1 MQRPQRQSITS
12 DEPGWH
18 AFSLRNQHTFVGTM
32 LSWTLIGLILAV
44 VAWVALSGPERP
56 RWLLRSFIL
65 ALVVILVITELLK
78 LGSS

>member
-1 MQRPQRQSITS
+1 
-12 DEPGWH
+12 
-18 AFSLRNQHTFVGTM
+18 M

-65 ALVVILVITELLK
+65 VLVVILVITEFLT
-78 LGSS
+78 S

>member
-1 MQRPQRQSITS
+1 MLLASQTTTP
-12 DEPGWH
+12 
-18 AFSLRNQHTFVGTM
+18 FFGTM

-56 RWLLRSFIL
+56 RWLLRTFIL

-78 LGSS
+78 MGSS